1 MRHQSSI
8 NTNTQAGRILARLKK
23 TPRKWVDMYEL
34 FALSGAY
41 AVHSRISD
49 LRKCGCRIECKIVG
63 RGDGKT
69 ISFYRLMP

>member
-1 MRHQSSI
+1 
-8 NTNTQAGRILARLKK
+8 
-23 TPRKWVDMYEL
+23 MYEL

>member
-23 TPRKWVDMYEL
+23 TP
-34 FALSGAY
+34 
-41 AVHSRISD
+41 
-49 LRKCGCRIECKIVG
+49 RKCGCRIECKIVG